1 MIAIVD
7 YGVGNLFSLKS
18 SIDAIRRAAYK
29 DISARGCNPDGRQAH
44 CGENKDSNTDASAA
58 GDCKEADNR
67 FEAVVTGDESVIRN
81 ADHIILPGVGAFG
94 DAIAKLRATGL
105 DRVVTEEAAAGKPL
119 LGICVGMQ
127 MLFEKDYEYGE
138 HEGLGLVPGEVRSIR
153 DVIAP
158 ELKVPEIG
166 WNLLKYKKK
175 SRLYEGIEEGAF
187 VYFVHSYA
195 AFCCEEYITAVTDY
209 STEIT
214 ASVEKG
220 NVYGTQFHPEK
231 SGPVGLKILEN
242 FVRL

>member
-18 SIDAIRRAAYK
+18 SIDAIEHTACK
-29 DISARGCNPDGRQAH
+29 NIS
-44 CGENKDSNTDASAA
+44 
-58 GDCKEADNR
+58 
-67 FEAVVTGDESVIRN
+67 VVTGDESVIRG
-81 ADHIILPGVGAFG
+81 ADRIILPGVGAFG

-105 DRVVTEEAAAGKPL
+105 DRVIKEEALAGKPL

-138 HEGLGLVPGEVRSIR
+138 HEGLGLIPGKVCSIKER
-153 DVIAP
+153 ISP
-158 ELKVPEIG
+158 KLKVPEIG
-166 WNLLKYKKK
+166 WNSLKYKKK

-195 AFCCEEYITAVTDY
+195 AFCCEEYTTAVTDY

-214 ASVEKG
+214 ASAEKD
-220 NVYGTQFHPEK
+220 NVCGTQFHPEK

-242 FVRL
+242 FVRLWR

>member
-18 SIDAIRRAAYK
+18 SIDAIGRAADDK
-29 DISARGCNPDGRQAH
+29 N
-44 CGENKDSNTDASAA
+44 EKL
-58 GDCKEADNR
+58 
-67 FEAVVTGDESVIRN
+67 FEAAVTSDEKVIRA
-81 ADHIILPGVGAFG
+81 ADRIILPGVGAFG

-105 DRVVTEEAAAGKPL
+105 DNVIKEEAAAGKPL

-127 MLFEKDYEYGE
+127 MLFDTDYEYGQ
-138 HEGLGLVPGEVRSIR
+138 HKGLGLVPGEVRSIR

-166 WNLLKYKKK
+166 WNSLKFRKK
-175 SRLYEGIEEGAF
+175 SLLYDGIAEGSY

-195 AFCCEEYITAVTDY
+195 AFGCSESITAVTDY

-214 ASVEKG
+214 ASVERG

-242 FVRL
+242 FARL